1 MKKIGFMPNT
11 SRDSGLSATSDLMGF
26 VANLGYEVASLS
38 EYSGQ
43 LPSYCE
49 LVDSPDALCQI
60 SDFIV
65 TLGGDGTVLKAAEY
79 AALTATPLLGINLG
93 NVGYL
98 TDCERANAKEAITK
112 VVKGNYKIQERMMLQ
127 VSHDG
132 GAPRLALNDVTIN
145 RGLSSRL
152 IQCVV
157 HINGEYMDT
166 FRADGIIIS
175 TPTGSTAYNL
185 AAGGPIVRPEAKMV
199 VITPISP
206 HSLSTRPAVIS
217 HEDIV
222 SIRFVNNHDIVV
234 SADGEAISLPSGPDY
249 HDGETEILISQ
260 AKYNTRTIKTNSF
273 GFYEILRMKFSKSL

>member
-1 MKKIGFMPNT
+1 VEIKKIGFYPNV
-11 SRDSGLSATSDLMGF
+11 SRDTKLSATCDLMAF
-26 VANLGYEVASLS
+26 VADLGYCVATLAEFS
-38 EYSGQ
+38 EFV
-43 LPSYCE
+43 PSYCQLLDTPNE
-49 LVDSPDALCQI
+49 LCLA
-60 SDFIV
+60 SDFII
-65 TLGGDGTVLKAAEY
+65 TLGGDGTMLKAASY
-79 AALTATPLLGINLG
+79 AALTTTPLLGINLG

-98 TDCERANAKEAITK
+98 TDAERYTAKESITK
-112 VVKGNYKIQERMMLQ
+112 VVKGNYKIQERMMLH
-127 VSHDG
+127 VSHG
-132 GAPRLALNDVTIN
+132 NNPPRLALNDVTIN

-157 HINGEYMDT
+157 HVNGEYMDT

-185 AAGGPIVRPEAKMV
+185 AAGGPIVRPDAKMV

-234 SADGEAISLPSGPDY
+234 SADGEAISTDY
-249 HDGETEILISQ
+249 HDGETEILIAQ
-260 AKYNTRTIKTNSF
+260 AKYNTRIIKTNSY
-273 GFYEILRMKFSKSL
+273 GFYEILRMKFGKS

>member
-1 MKKIGFMPNT
+1 MKKIGFLPNIT
-11 SRDSGLSATSDLMGF
+11 RDANLYATCDLMGF
-26 VANLGYEVASLS
+26 AADLGYQVASLS
-38 EYSGQ
+38 EYSQ
-43 LPSYCE
+43 FLPSYCE
-49 LVDSPDALCQI
+49 LMDSTNELCQI

-65 TLGGDGTVLKAAEY
+65 TLGGDGTVLKAASY

-98 TDCERANAKEAITK
+98 TDAERANAKESITK

-127 VSHDG
+127 VSHG
-132 GAPRLALNDVTIN
+132 GDSPSLALNDVTIN

-185 AAGGPIVRPEAKMV
+185 AAGGPIVRPDAKMV

-234 SADGEAISLPSGPDY
+234 SADGEAISLPTAPDY

-260 AKYNTRTIKTNSF
+260 AKYSTHIIKTNSF
-273 GFYEILRMKFSKSL
+273 GFYEILRMKFSKSH